1 MRTPFGAAPEEI
13 IRRVQG
19 DRDRDRDRRQALLR
33 ALGSYRAGEPDDE
46 ARLRRFRAF
55 LERPDP
61 FRRGDPDGHVTAS
74 AIVARP
80 AGDAVLLVPHRKLGG
95 WLQPGGH
102 VDPEDG
108 SVFETALREVREE
121 TGIEHFE
128 SPDGGAILDL
138 DVHAIPAFGEEPAH
152 VHYDVRYLLTSGDG
166 SAPAAG
172 AAWFARDAIPG
183 VDRDGSLER
192 AVRKAVARLSAR

>member
-1 MRTPFGAAPEEI
+1 MAGPGEI

-55 LERPDP
+55 LDRADP
-61 FRRGDPDGHVTAS
+61 FRRSDPDGHVTAS
-74 AIVARP
+74 AIVTRT

-102 VDPEDG
+102 VDPDDR
-108 SVFETALREVREE
+108 SVFDAAVREVREE
-121 TGIEHFE
+121 TGVDRPEA
-128 SPDGGAILDL
+128 PQGDAILDL
-138 DVHAIPAFGEEPAH
+138 DVHPIPAFGREPAH
-152 VHYDVRYLLTSGDG
+152 VHYDVRFLLTAREGDG
-166 SAPAAG
+166 GEPTGG
-172 AAWFARDAIPG
+172 AAWFPLDRIPG
-183 VDRDGSLER
+183 LDRDGSLER
-192 AVRKAVARLSAR
+192 AVRKAVARLPAR